1 LIVEVRIIVSSSTY
15 ICNGCQRVLAFD
27 DYPPV
32 GDLSHGFTCPECS
45 KLAKKIAAEIL
56 ARITKCG
63 KDGEMAVDYYT
74 HKLTP
79 IQLSEKYGCTVE
91 QALCRVELCIGYISD
106 EWPKDIA
113 YNDWLRLQT

>member
-1 LIVEVRIIVSSSTY
+1 MPSNVYT
-15 ICNGCQRVLAFD
+15 CNGCKKTLSFD

-32 GDLSHGFTCPECS
+32 GDLSKGFTCPECS
-45 KLAKKIAAEIL
+45 KLAKKIAAEL
-56 ARITKCG
+56 DARLTKCG

-91 QALCRVELCIGYISD
+91 QALRRVELCLGYITG
-106 EWPKDIA
+106 EKPKDIS
-113 YNDWLRLQT
+113 YDDWVRLQT